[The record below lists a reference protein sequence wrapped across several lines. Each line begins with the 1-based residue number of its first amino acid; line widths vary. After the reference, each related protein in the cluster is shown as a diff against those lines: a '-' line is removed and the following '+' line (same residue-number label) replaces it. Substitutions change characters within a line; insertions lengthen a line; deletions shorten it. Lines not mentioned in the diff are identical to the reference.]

1 MYNKTDT
8 MNKEFL
14 KMQKIAGLI
23 TENQMREMM
32 CAPEGVPLTPEVKQ
46 YIDDAIAELR
56 NSQSDEEWAGLERA
70 EFWGNDFAEGVWL
83 HFEDE
88 FPEALDASK
97 EVYDYIFKKVEEYD
111 NQF

>member
-1 MYNKTDT
+1 

-32 CAPEGVPLTPEVKQ
+32 DDDKKVPLTLDVEK
-46 YIDDAIAELR
+46 YIDEAIDELYE
-56 NSQSDEEWAGLERA
+56 SLPKEKWEELERA
-70 EFWGNDFAEGVWL
+70 EFWGNDFAEGVWM

-88 FPEALDASK
+88 FPGVLDVSQ
-97 EVYDYIFKKVEEYD
+97 EVYSHIFSKVDEYNKRVRRD
-111 NQF
+111 A